1 VAGISTQH
9 QPAFPLRVK
18 PSCGTAV
25 ISLIT
30 ALLTSQIFAQQSS
43 LSLATMLETKISVE
57 VNSFSLAGAIKNLR
71 AEINDEIP
79 EFKNTNIVCDGLN
92 RTSVA
97 EFKKVSN

>member
-1 VAGISTQH
+1 
-9 QPAFPLRVK
+9 
-18 PSCGTAV
+18 
-25 ISLIT
+25 
-30 ALLTSQIFAQQSS
+30 
-43 LSLATMLETKISVE
+43 MLETKISVE

-97 EFKKVSN
+97 EFKKVPLPPNLWVRPWPNHREAACLS